1 VPDRFT
7 KNDLASDADSR
18 GDSDSLT
25 TSSEPPKFSS
35 REAFDEVLRAHRER
49 RPAEEVH
56 FLEHL
61 CFPLDETA
69 DPSGMRFVL
78 WQPVAL
84 FLQHGF
90 QVEIEDQM
98 CNGQVVLAYLRH
110 DAAVFTNKVIARI
123 DADRHR
129 YPQAAVSIGL
139 QILIQTLPDIAK
151 SLQWI
156 DQPTFEKVDRM
167 LRKFKS
173 AVHQGEY
180 PGLPA
185 LRAQLS
191 ELAAVSKESDV
202 RACVEF
208 LRAGGEDAR
217 SWPPHSAAVA
227 SERAL
232 ARDWL
237 TPEEDAAWSYLQKVM

>member
-1 VPDRFT
+1 MPDRFSI
-7 KNDLASDADSR
+7 NDVDSATDSR
-18 GDSDSLT
+18 ANRNRVTTTLKTEFSL
-25 TSSEPPKFSS
+25 
-35 REAFDEVLRAHRER
+35 REAFQDVLLLHRNRA
-49 RPAEEVH
+49 PAEEVH
-56 FLEHL
+56 FLKHL
-61 CFPLDETA
+61 CFPLDA
-69 DPSGMRFVL
+69 AGLRFVL

-90 QVEIEDQM
+90 KVEIEEQLCD
-98 CNGQVVLAYLRH
+98 GQVVLVYLGPSG
-110 DAAVFTNKVIARI
+110 AAFTNKIISRI
-123 DADRHR
+123 DADRHQ

-173 AVHQGEY
+173 AVHQGDY
-180 PGLPA
+180 PGLHA
-185 LRAQLS
+185 LRSQLS
-191 ELAAVSKESDV
+191 ELAAVANESDV

-217 SWPPHSAAVA
+217 SWPPQSAAIA
-227 SERAL
+227 SEPAL